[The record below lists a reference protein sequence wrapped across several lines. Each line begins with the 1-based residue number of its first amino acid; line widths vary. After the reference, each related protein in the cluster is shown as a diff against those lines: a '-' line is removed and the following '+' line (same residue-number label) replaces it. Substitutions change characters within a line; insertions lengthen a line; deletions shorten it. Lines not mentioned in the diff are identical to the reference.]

1 MPEERYTVDRL
12 WPDPATDLDLDEAFL
27 DVARPEA
34 WPDRSW
40 LAINMI
46 TSIDG
51 RATRQGT
58 AEGIGGRADR
68 RLMRLLRTAYDAVAS
83 GAGTLRAAD
92 FFSRLPADLAARR
105 SATGRSAQP
114 TAVVIGGRSPIPID
128 RRFFR
133 GDQPRIVLVAAGHD
147 PASRAALERTAEVI
161 VAPTGEPD
169 PRWVL
174 ETLHARGIRSVL
186 LEGGPTINARFLAA
200 DLIDELFWTIGPRLI
215 GNDGL
220 AMIAPI
226 PGGSPWEEVPPVARL
241 VSCYRAGDELF
252 LRYRVRGPAARP

>member
-1 MPEERYTVDRL
+1 MSVPH
-12 WPDPATDLDLDEAFL
+12 
-27 DVARPEA
+27 A

-68 RLMRLLRTAYDAVAS
+68 RLMRLLRTAYDGVAS

-92 FFSRLPADLAARR
+92 FFSRLPADLAERR
-105 SATGRSAQP
+105 TAAGKQAQP
-114 TAVVIGGRSPIPID
+114 TAVIIGGRSPIPTD

-133 GDQPRIVLVAAGHD
+133 GDQPRIVLVGAGHD
-147 PASRAALERTAEVI
+147 RASRAALEGTAEVI
-161 VAPTGEPD
+161 VAPTDEPD
-169 PRWVL
+169 ARWIL
-174 ETLHARGIRSVL
+174 EILHARGIASVL
-186 LEGGPTINARFLAA
+186 LEGGPTTNARFLAA
-200 DLIDELFWTIGPRLI
+200 DLIDELYWTIGPRLI

-220 AMIAPI
+220 PMIAPI
-226 PGGSPWEEVPPVARL
+226 SGGSRWEQSPRVGRL
-241 VSCYRAGDELF
+241 VSCHRCGDELY
-252 LRYRVRGPAARP
+252 LRYRFREAA